1 MTVGTRTGELP
12 AGLTIERIAPQH
24 IEGFHRALDCVAR
37 ERKYLAFLEAP
48 PLDSTRKFVMDNI
61 AKGHPQFGAVADAT
75 VVGWCDVI
83 PMAREVYAHRGV
95 LGMGLLPPY
104 RGRGCGTALINTTL
118 AEARRQGFARIELAV
133 HADNTAAIVLYR
145 SAGFRTEGVLKCAA
159 RLDGLYKDLILMAI
173 VHETLAPAAARN
185 ARDRPITS

>member
-1 MTVGTRTGELP
+1 
-12 AGLTIERIAPQH
+12 
-24 IEGFHRALDCVAR
+24 
-37 ERKYLAFLEAP
+37 
-48 PLDSTRKFVMDNI
+48 
-61 AKGHPQFGAVADAT
+61 
-75 VVGWCDVI
+75 VI
-83 PMAREVYAHRGV
+83 PMAREVYAHRGM
-95 LGMGLLPPY
+95 LGMGLLPSY

>member
-61 AKGHPQFGAVADAT
+61 ANGHPQFVAVADAT

-83 PMAREVYAHRGV
+83 PMAREVYAHRGM
-95 LGMGLLPPY
+95 LGMGLLPSY

>member
-1 MTVGTRTGELP
+1 MTVGTRT

-24 IEGFHRALDCVAR
+24 IEGFHR
-37 ERKYLAFLEAP
+37 RKYLAFLEAP

-61 AKGHPQFGAVADAT
+61 ANGHPQFVAVADAT

-95 LGMGLLPPY
+95 LGMGLLPSY

-159 RLDGLYKDLILMAI
+159 GLDGLYKDLILMAI